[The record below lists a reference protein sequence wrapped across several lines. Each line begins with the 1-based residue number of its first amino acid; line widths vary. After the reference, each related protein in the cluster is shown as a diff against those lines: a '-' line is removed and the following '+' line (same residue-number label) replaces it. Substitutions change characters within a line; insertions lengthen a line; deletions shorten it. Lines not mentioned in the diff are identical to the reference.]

1 MYKRQI
7 VALGAVAGLAVAMTL
22 APAAQ
27 ATPMQG
33 GKVTVTDGG
42 PTITALPLPAGE
54 TSGDILSATSQW
66 AVGLVADDAQVQHVA
81 VWRRQAAGVWSVNDL
96 GDLGFS
102 EPSSGL
108 SATGVN
114 SRGQVAIG
122 INTEVGMGGWLYYRG
137 VFHRLADF
145 AGGKNAFARAIN
157 ASGEVVGEALDA
169 QGNDY
174 AAVWRDWWSAPVRLA
189 PTTGMDGSFA
199 QGVNS
204 HGNVAGGSFSNGPA
218 PTRAVVWGRHGTP
231 RILRDLGAGGDAA
244 DINTR
249 GRTVGRVYGSVDS
262 EAAVW
267 DQGTVAQPRSLL
279 RRHLLQGHRGGRD
292 RRGCRVRRHPAEL
305 GDPVAP
311 TGVLAGLRAH
321 PVAPPARSQ
330 LERQRLRARDR
341 RRHGVRDQ
349 HGIARNSGT
358 PHRVDPGTRTIV
370 RSRGHEQH
378 WASHGTTR
386 GVRDKRRSIGGGS
399 R

>member
-7 VALGAVAGLAVAMTL
+7 VALGAVAGLTVAMTL

-33 GKVTVTDGG
+33 GKVTVTQGG

-54 TSGDILSATSQW
+54 TSGDILSATSRW

-81 VWRRQAAGVWSVNDL
+81 VWRRQAAGMWSVNDL

-137 VFHRLADF
+137 VFHRLSDF

-174 AAVWRDWWSAPVRLA
+174 AAVWRYWWSAPVRLA

-204 HGNVAGGSFSNGPA
+204 HGKVAGGSFSNGPA

-231 RILRDLGAGGDAA
+231 RILADLGAGGDAA

-249 GRTVGRVYGSVDS
+249 GRTVGRVFGSVDS

-267 DQGTVAQPRSLL
+267 DQGRLRNLGVFSDDTFSRAIGVGETGEVVGFAGTRPSSGIPLRQLVFWPGYGPTRSLL
-279 RRHLLQGHRGGRD
+279 PLDLDWNDNAYAHAI
-292 RRGCRVRRHPAEL
+292 V
-305 GDPVAP
+305 GDTVF
-311 TGVLAGLRAH
+311 
-321 PVAPPARSQ
+321 
-330 LERQRLRARDR
+330 
-341 RRHGVRDQ
+341 
-349 HGIARNSGT
+349 GT
-358 PHRVDPGTRTIV
+358 
-370 RSRGHEQH
+370 SM
-378 WASHGTTR
+378 ASHGTPERPTVWTQAR
-386 GVRDKRRSIGGGS
+386 AQSFVPAGTSSTGPATAPRVVFATNAAR
-399 R
+399 